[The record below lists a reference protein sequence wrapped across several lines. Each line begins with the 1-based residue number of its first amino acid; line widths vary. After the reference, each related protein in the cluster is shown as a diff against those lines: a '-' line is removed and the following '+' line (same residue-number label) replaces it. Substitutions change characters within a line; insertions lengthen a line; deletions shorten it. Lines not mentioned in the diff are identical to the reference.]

1 MTGWRIGYAAGPT
14 EIIKAM
20 VNIQSQTT
28 SNTSSISQ
36 AGALAALSGTQEP
49 LSMMKQEFEKRR
61 DFVIQELNKIKRL
74 EFVEPE
80 GAFYVF
86 VKTPISYSEKWCG
99 ELLKKEYVAVVPG
112 EAFCYP
118 GYFRMSYASSQDNLK
133 EGIKRISKFLNNH

>member
-1 MTGWRIGYAAGPT
+1 
-14 EIIKAM
+14 M

-36 AGALAALSGTQEP
+36 AGAVVALTGTQEP
-49 LSMMKQEFEKRR
+49 LHKMKQEFEKRR
-61 DFVIQELNKIKRL
+61 SFVVKELKKIKGL
-74 EFVEPE
+74 EVIAPE

-86 VKTPISYSEKWCG
+86 VKTPISYSEKWCS

-118 GYFRMSYASSQDNLK
+118 GYFRMSYASNLNNLK
-133 EGIKRISKFLNNH
+133 EGIERINKFINQK